1 MKIIKLVVCCL
12 LGLSCLNIPM
22 SQSET
27 ITIGKGTGVVW
38 EGMPFNVTLDKM
50 LYNSSL
56 QLKYGLLVISS
67 HKQECMSST
76 SLTNIDG
83 YPVLKITEGV
93 GLLPRATGVVNFK
106 LYNGTSASLTGT
118 LGLPE
123 TEGIGVNNEIVT
135 SSPGYGWCLPPSMSP
150 SSNFY
155 AAMEP
160 RVVNIAG
167 NWVMIADGSQSS
179 SEIQLQPMYAA
190 SLAAGTGTGDLT
202 TAILPSNIT
211 LRVSTLECSVDTV
224 TAINFGSVSSNTQQ
238 NSELATVTAPLNITC
253 GQPTDQI
260 DANINV
266 QFRAISGLYNNTP
279 TQLSLDQGGGYI
291 TGEIN
296 NVTGSGDCGLTSGIT
311 FDNQQI
317 KLGNITT
324 ADSTKVLNNNVTW
337 RLCSGGSNLPVG
349 DVTASTEMLVT
360 FN

>member
-1 MKIIKLVVCCL
+1 MKIIKLAAYCWLGGYCL
-12 LGLSCLNIPM
+12 YIPT
-22 SQSET
+22 SQSEM

-38 EGMPFNVTLDKM
+38 EGMPF
-50 LYNSSL
+50 SER
-56 QLKYGLLVISS
+56 ISS
-67 HKQECMSST
+67 SIT
-76 SLTNIDG
+76 TPN
-83 YPVLKITEGV
+83 ITEGHGLVGINATQYICMPNTRLTSIAGIDALPITAGV
-93 GLLPRATGVVNFK
+93 GLVPRATASG
-106 LYNGTSASLTGT
+106 LYQVQAEHNNELFTATI
-118 LGLPE
+118 GLPT
-123 TEGIGVNNEIVT
+123 TEGTFKGVHSTANSIT
-135 SSPGYGWCLPPSMSP
+135 PWCLSP
-150 SSNFY
+150 RTGNVSNFY
-155 AAMEP
+155 RDP
-160 RVVNIAG
+160 GNVSYNITG
-167 NWVMIADGSQSS
+167 TWVIVADGNQQNA
-179 SEIQLQPMYAA
+179 EIIIPALFAGHYQPN
-190 SLAAGTGTGDLT
+190 SLFKQ
-202 TAILPSNIT
+202 IFPSYIT
-211 LRVSTLECSVDTV
+211 LRVSTLECTVDTV